1 MMLDADSR
9 ARERVKA
16 IHSIRVLKPGGQTA
30 AVSGTLS
37 FVSPA
42 GEQSV
47 LPLVLYETSGASHAP
62 VILIG
67 REKKKRNPNVSKLQS
82 LRTKF

>member
-1 MMLDADSR
+1 MQIQER
-9 ARERVKA
+9 GRVKA
-16 IHSIRVLKPGGQTA
+16 ICSAGVLNPGGQAA

-42 GEQSV
+42 VEQSV
-47 LPLVLYETSGASHAP
+47 FPLVLHETSGASHAP

-67 REKKKRNPNVSKLQS
+67 REKKKSNPNVSKLQS
-82 LRTKF
+82 LFTKF